1 MKSLLLDSS
10 ALLWW
15 LQDNRRLG
23 VKARALIEDP
33 ATAVFVSA
41 ASIWEI
47 AIKYALGRIE
57 LDRSPEKIFPEIFEG
72 GSFRELSVTI
82 EHALASA
89 ALPGYHADP
98 FDRMLIAQSQIE
110 RLAIVTADATF
121 ERYDAAI
128 VDATR

>member
-1 MKSLLLDSS
+1 MKSLLLDSN

-23 VKARALIEDP
+23 AKARGLIEDS

-57 LDRSPEKIFPEIFEG
+57 LDRSLEKLIPEIFEG

-89 ALPGYHADP
+89 ALPGHHADP

-110 RLAIVTADATF
+110 RLAIVTADEAF
-121 ERYDAAI
+121 DKYDAAI
-128 VDATR
+128 IDATR

>member
-1 MKSLLLDSS
+1 MKPLLLDSN

-57 LDRSPEKIFPEIFEG
+57 LDRSLEKVIPEIFEG

-82 EHALASA
+82 EHALTSA
-89 ALPGYHADP
+89 ALPSYHADP

-110 RLAIVTADATF
+110 RLAIVTADGAF
-121 ERYDAAI
+121 EKYDAVI
-128 VDATR
+128 VDATQ